1 MNRTLRKVVMASSKL
16 KMRYNLD
23 RATNNFENYK
33 KQRNICVNLLRK
45 SEKQYFGNTYV
56 KNVTDNKKLWKTIRP
71 KLSNKCKTASNY
83 FD

>member
-1 MNRTLRKVVMASSKL
+1 MARSKL
-16 KMRYNLD
+16 KMRYKLD

-45 SEKQYFGNTYV
+45 SEKQYFGNAYV
-56 KNVTDNKKLWKTIRP
+56 KNLTDNKKFWKIIRP

>member
-1 MNRTLRKVVMASSKL
+1 MARSKL
-16 KMRYNLD
+16 KMRYKLD

-33 KQRNICVNLLRK
+33 TQHNICVNLLR
-45 SEKQYFGNTYV
+45 KQYFGNTYV
-56 KNVTDNKKLWKTIRP
+56 KSVTDNKKFWKTIRP